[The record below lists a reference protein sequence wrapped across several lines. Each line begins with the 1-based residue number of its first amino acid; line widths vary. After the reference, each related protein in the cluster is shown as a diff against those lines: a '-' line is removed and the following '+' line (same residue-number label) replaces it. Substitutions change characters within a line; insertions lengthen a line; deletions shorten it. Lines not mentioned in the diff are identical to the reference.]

1 MLCYEGQFQRNRD
14 LSILAAQCGSRDTM
28 YFVVPELGPGLK

>member
-1 MLCYEGQFQRNRD
+1 MLCYEGQFQRNTDLLILTVQCRD
-14 LSILAAQCGSRDTM
+14 IA